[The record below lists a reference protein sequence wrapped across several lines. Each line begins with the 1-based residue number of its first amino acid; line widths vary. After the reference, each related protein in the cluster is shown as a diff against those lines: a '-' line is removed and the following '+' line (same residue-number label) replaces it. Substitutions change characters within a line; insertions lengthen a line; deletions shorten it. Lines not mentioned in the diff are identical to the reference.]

1 MTDFEDLL
9 HRQSSDAAIV
19 AARDGAVLH
28 WSKGAEAMFG
38 YNGADCVG
46 RSYIDLIIPPDR
58 RHQETDFLD
67 GAFAE
72 ARAAREILCCRE
84 NGLLVY
90 AIVTIARAR
99 AVPDGSSLIIVVAK
113 DVTAVASSAT
123 SSCLS
128 RVSAVCWN
136 RSRMASCWSIRPA
149 MSFWRTA
156 NAGGCS
162 AMLPGALR
170 AMPIETLLPHHLTYF
185 REPRMR
191 TMGTGLE
198 LFGCRR
204 DGSEFPVEVSL
215 SPLHLEDDAAFVFG
229 AVRDVSDRRRAE
241 QKYRGLLEAAPDAM
255 VVVNQSSE
263 IVLLNVQA
271 ERQFG
276 YRRDELLGREIETIV
291 PAGFAERLI
300 ADDLRSPE
308 DALAQQIGTGI
319 ELTGR
324 RKDGGDFPIEIML
337 SPLDSAEGI
346 LVTAAIRDITQRKD
360 AERALVETNL
370 KLESANKA
378 KDRFLAG
385 MSHELRTP
393 LNSVIG
399 FTGTLLMKLPGPLN
413 ADQERQL
420 RMVQTGARHLLSL
433 INDLLDLAKIEAGQ
447 MEMKLEPVACR
458 AVIEEAAATLRP
470 QAVAKGLGFTLA
482 APANEVML
490 ISDRRALSQI
500 TLNLMGN
507 AIKFTE
513 HGDVAMTLAMENV
526 DGRRTLSLSVQDTGI
541 GIAVDDQKKLFT
553 AFARMNVKGPKA
565 YEGTGL
571 GLHLSQKLAIA
582 LGGRIEF
589 RSTAGQGSQF
599 TLLLP
604 ED

>member
-1 MTDFEDLL
+1 MLVNPTG
-9 HRQSSDAAIV
+9 HV
-19 AARDGAVLH
+19 VLAN
-28 WSKGAEAMFG
+28 SECGRLFG
-38 YNGADCVG
+38 Y
-46 RSYIDLIIPPDR
+46 
-58 RHQETDFLD
+58 
-67 GAFAE
+67 
-72 ARAAREILCCRE
+72 
-84 NGLLVY
+84 
-90 AIVTIARAR
+90 
-99 AVPDGSSLIIVVAK
+99 
-113 DVTAVASSAT
+113 AT
-123 SSCLS
+123 
-128 RVSAVCWN
+128 
-136 RSRMASCWSIRPA
+136 
-149 MSFWRTA
+149 
-156 NAGGCS
+156 
-162 AMLPGALR
+162 GALR

-198 LFGCRR
+198 LFGRRR

-276 YRRDELLGREIETIV
+276 YRRDELLGRGIETIV

-360 AERALVETNL
+360 ADRALVETNL
-370 KLESANKA
+370 KLESASKA

-470 QAVAKGLGFTLA
+470 QAVAKGLGFTFA

-500 TLNLMGN
+500 ALNLMGN

-513 HGDVAMTLAMENV
+513 HGDVAINLAMENV
-526 DGRRTLSLSVQDTGI
+526 GGRRTLSLSVQDTGI

-571 GLHLSQKLAIA
+571 GLHLSQNLAIA

-589 RSTAGQGSQF
+589 HSTAGEGSQF

-604 ED
+604 EN